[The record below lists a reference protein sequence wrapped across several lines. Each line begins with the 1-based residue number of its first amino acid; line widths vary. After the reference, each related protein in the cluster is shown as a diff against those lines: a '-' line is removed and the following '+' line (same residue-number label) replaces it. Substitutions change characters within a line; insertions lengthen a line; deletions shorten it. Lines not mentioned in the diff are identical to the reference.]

1 MTVSE
6 KRYWIIILAYC
17 GLLCVSLL
25 LFLAE
30 PDWRIGAVAWNAL
43 FQAFGPTVGTIILLL
58 VALVQMARRKISV
71 LNGVGGIMF
80 IMAVS
85 FVCLLLTV
93 PIMMGV

>member
-25 LFLAE
+25 LFFAE

-58 VALVQMARRKISV
+58 VALVQMARRNISV
-71 LNGVGGIMF
+71 LNGVSGIML

>member
-58 VALVQMARRKISV
+58 VALVQMARRNISV
-71 LNGVGGIMF
+71 LNGVGGIML